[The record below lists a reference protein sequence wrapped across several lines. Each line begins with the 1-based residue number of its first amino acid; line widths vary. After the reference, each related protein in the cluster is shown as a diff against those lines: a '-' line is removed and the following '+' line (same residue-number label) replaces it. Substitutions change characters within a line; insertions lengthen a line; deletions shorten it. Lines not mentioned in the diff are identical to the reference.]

1 MQIAVAHIP
10 VPMSPMYDV
19 FVETL
24 VMVSPSTDVSK
35 LIS

>member
-1 MQIAVAHIP
+1 MQIAVAHIL
-10 VPMSPMYDV
+10 VPMSPMYV

-24 VMVSPSTDVSK
+24 VVVLPSTDVSK